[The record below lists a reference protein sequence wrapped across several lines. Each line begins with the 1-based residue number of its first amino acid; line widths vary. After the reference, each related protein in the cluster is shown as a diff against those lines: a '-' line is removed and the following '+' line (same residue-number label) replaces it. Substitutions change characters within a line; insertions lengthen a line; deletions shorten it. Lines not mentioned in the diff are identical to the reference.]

1 MSAAADLRITV
12 TDTATTFSGATNLH
26 RFDSPSPRDI
36 AAQVRK
42 TFGPDP
48 AGASVHLVATPGL
61 AAQVEAALA
70 GYNVSLTAEDAEGGE
85 DGGELGGSGGFDAG
99 GLQPEALGGW
109 GSPLEAPA
117 AGQVVLKRPV
127 EAAGAGRDWAVWIIG
142 AVVAAAAA
150 VCAVAIAATSR
161 SLFAPPVEAP
171 PAAEEPRGA
180 SEDGSDREGD
190 EAGDRA
196 GGDEGRGGARG
207 GGGAGEGRASQSN
220 QAPVTL
226 ERDGLRVELPAGF
239 SLDDAG
245 PPWRATGLDPDF
257 RLEIAMDELYNL
269 PPETLV
275 DQLRRDVEADPA
287 TELVAVDGATLI
299 YVEHPGDGSQVL
311 WKTWSRDNRQ
321 LFVGCHTRR
330 APTTVQQATCRMAM
344 ESAVYQPVS

>member
-1 MSAAADLRITV
+1 MNAPAELRITV
-12 TDTATTFSGATNLH
+12 TETATTFSGATSLH

-48 AGASVHLVATPGL
+48 AGAGVHLVAAPEL
-61 AAQVEAALA
+61 AAQVVAALA
-70 GYNVSLTAEDAEGGE
+70 GYDVALTTVELEDAEAAS
-85 DGGELGGSGGFDAG
+85 ELGGSDGFAPGGRGGWDAP
-99 GLQPEALGGW
+99 PEAPG
-109 GSPLEAPA
+109 
-117 AGQVVLKRPV
+117 AGQVVLRRPS
-127 EAAGAGRDWAVWIIG
+127 EGAGGGRDWALWIIG

-150 VCAVAIAATSR
+150 ACAVAIAATSR
-161 SLFAPPVEAP
+161 SLLAPFEDAP
-171 PAAEEPRGA
+171 EPAAQARAEGEAGHEETGGGA
-180 SEDGSDREGD
+180 REDAGQDAGD
-190 EAGDRA
+190 EAVRD
-196 GGDEGRGGARG
+196 G
-207 GGGAGEGRASQSN
+207 GGGGEARASQSS

-226 ERDGLRVELPAGF
+226 ERNGLRVELPAGF

-257 RLEIAMDELYNL
+257 RLEIAVDELYNL

-287 TELVAVDGATLI
+287 TELVAVDGATLT
-299 YVEHPGDGSQVL
+299 YLERPGDGSEVL